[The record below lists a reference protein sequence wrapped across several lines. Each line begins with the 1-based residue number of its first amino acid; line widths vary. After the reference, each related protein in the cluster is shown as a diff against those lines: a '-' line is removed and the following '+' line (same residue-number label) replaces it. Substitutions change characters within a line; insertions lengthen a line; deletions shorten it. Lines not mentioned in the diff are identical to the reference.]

1 MQRIKKILKN
11 EIVLFIVAVLAII
24 SSVVVG
30 VDKKYAEYI
39 DFRTLGILFCL
50 MVVVAGFRS
59 IGIFDKLAAV
69 LLKRANNIRSLF
81 LVLVLLCFFGSML
94 ITNDVALITFVPLT
108 IIILKKQTVE
118 MKNKWLIPLISLETI
133 GANLGSMLTPIG
145 NPQNLYLYTKAND
158 SFISFIVTMLPYSM
172 ASCIAII
179 IWIIVITRKN
189 EEVHIENRE
198 NDKEGNKNNG
208 FISVGNTRLFIMYLV
223 LFVISLL
230 VVLRVINYIA
240 VLIITVISTIIFDRK
255 ILKRVDYSLL
265 LTFAAFFIFVGN
277 IERIEVFNSFFER
290 AVVGRE
296 VGTGIILSQIIS
308 NVPATLLLS
317 GFATNYKALLIGVN
331 IGGLGTLIA
340 SMASLIS
347 YKFLAKEEEKLK
359 GKYFAYFTLANVIF
373 LTVLVVFY
381 VII

>member
-1 MQRIKKILKN
+1 MQRIKRILKN
-11 EIVLFIVAVLAII
+11 EIVLFIAAVLAII

-118 MKNKWLIPLISLETI
+118 MQNKWLIPLISLETI

-158 SFISFIVTMLPYSM
+158 SFISFIGTMLPYSM

-179 IWIIVITRKN
+179 VWIIVITRKN
-189 EEVHIENRE
+189 EEVHIEN
-198 NDKEGNKNNG
+198 DKEGNKNNG
-208 FISVGNTRLFIMYLV
+208 LIGVGNTRLFIIYLV

-240 VLIITVISTIIFDRK
+240 VLLITVISTIIFDRK
-255 ILKRVDYSLL
+255 ILKKVDYSLL

-290 AVVGRE
+290 VVVGRE

-317 GFATNYKALLIGVN
+317 GFTTNYKALLIGVN

-347 YKFLAKEEEKLK
+347 YKFLTKEEEKLK

-373 LTVLVVFY
+373 LAVLVVFY

>member
-1 MQRIKKILKN
+1 MQRIKRILKN
-11 EIVLFIVAVLAII
+11 EIVLFIAAVLAII

-118 MKNKWLIPLISLETI
+118 MQNKWLIPLISLETI

-158 SFISFIVTMLPYSM
+158 SFISFIGTMLPYSM

-179 IWIIVITRKN
+179 VWIIVITRKMK
-189 EEVHIENRE
+189 R
-198 NDKEGNKNNG
+198 
-208 FISVGNTRLFIMYLV
+208 
-223 LFVISLL
+223 
-230 VVLRVINYIA
+230 YI
-240 VLIITVISTIIFDRK
+240 
-255 ILKRVDYSLL
+255 
-265 LTFAAFFIFVGN
+265 
-277 IERIEVFNSFFER
+277 
-290 AVVGRE
+290 
-296 VGTGIILSQIIS
+296 
-308 NVPATLLLS
+308 
-317 GFATNYKALLIGVN
+317 
-331 IGGLGTLIA
+331 
-340 SMASLIS
+340 
-347 YKFLAKEEEKLK
+347 
-359 GKYFAYFTLANVIF
+359 
-373 LTVLVVFY
+373 
-381 VII
+381 

>member
-1 MQRIKKILKN
+1 MQRIKRILKN
-11 EIVLFIVAVLAII
+11 EIVLFIAAVLAII

-118 MKNKWLIPLISLETI
+118 MQNKWLIPLISLETI

-158 SFISFIVTMLPYSM
+158 SLISFIGTMLPYSM

-179 IWIIVITRKN
+179 VWIIVITRKN
-189 EEVHIENRE
+189 EEVHIENQE

-208 FISVGNTRLFIMYLV
+208 LIGVGNTRLFIIYLV

-240 VLIITVISTIIFDRK
+240 VLLITVISTIIFDRK
-255 ILKRVDYSLL
+255 ILKKVDYSLL

-290 AVVGRE
+290 VVVGRE

-317 GFATNYKALLIGVN
+317 GFTTNYKALLIGVN

-373 LTVLVVFY
+373 LSALVVFY

>member
-1 MQRIKKILKN
+1 MQRIKRILKN
-11 EIVLFIVAVLAII
+11 EIVLFIAAVLAII

-30 VDKKYAEYI
+30 IDKKYAEYI

-59 IGIFDKLAAV
+59 IGVFDKLAAV

-118 MKNKWLIPLISLETI
+118 MQNKWLIPLISMETI

-158 SFISFIVTMLPYSM
+158 SLISFIGTMLPYSM

-179 IWIIVITRKN
+179 VWIIVITRKN
-189 EEVHIENRE
+189 EEVHIENQE

-208 FISVGNTRLFIMYLV
+208 LIGVGNTRLFIIYLV

-240 VLIITVISTIIFDRK
+240 VLLITVISTIIFDRK
-255 ILKRVDYSLL
+255 ILKKVDYSLL

-290 AVVGRE
+290 VVVGRE

-317 GFATNYKALLIGVN
+317 GFTTNYKALLIGVN

>member
-1 MQRIKKILKN
+1 MQRIKRILKN
-11 EIVLFIVAVLAII
+11 EIVLFIAAVLAII

-118 MKNKWLIPLISLETI
+118 MQNKWLIPLISLETI

-158 SFISFIVTMLPYSM
+158 SFISFIGTMLPYSM

-179 IWIIVITRKN
+179 VWIIVITRKN
-189 EEVHIENRE
+189 EEVHIEN
-198 NDKEGNKNNG
+198 DKEGNKNNG
-208 FISVGNTRLFIMYLV
+208 LIGVGNTRLFIIYLV

-240 VLIITVISTIIFDRK
+240 VLLITVISTIIFDRK
-255 ILKRVDYSLL
+255 ILKKVDYSLL

-290 AVVGRE
+290 VVVGRE

-317 GFATNYKALLIGVN
+317 GFTTNYKALLIGVN

-373 LTVLVVFY
+373 LAALVVFY

>member
-1 MQRIKKILKN
+1 MQRIKRILKN
-11 EIVLFIVAVLAII
+11 EIVLFIAAVLAII

-118 MKNKWLIPLISLETI
+118 MQNKWLIPLISLETI

-158 SFISFIVTMLPYSM
+158 SFISFIGTMLPYSM

-179 IWIIVITRKN
+179 VWIIVITRKN
-189 EEVHIENRE
+189 EEVHIEN
-198 NDKEGNKNNG
+198 DKEGNKNNG
-208 FISVGNTRLFIMYLV
+208 LIGVGNTRLFIIYLV

-230 VVLRVINYIA
+230 VVLRVINYIT
-240 VLIITVISTIIFDRK
+240 VLLITVISTIIFDRK
-255 ILKRVDYSLL
+255 ILKKVDYSLL

-290 AVVGRE
+290 VVVGRE

-317 GFATNYKALLIGVN
+317 GFTTNYKALLIGVN

-373 LTVLVVFY
+373 LAVLVVFY

>member
-1 MQRIKKILKN
+1 MQRIKRILKN
-11 EIVLFIVAVLAII
+11 EIVLFIAAVLAII

-118 MKNKWLIPLISLETI
+118 MQNKWLIPLISLETI

-158 SFISFIVTMLPYSM
+158 SLISFIGTMLPYSM

-179 IWIIVITRKN
+179 VWIIVITRKN
-189 EEVHIENRE
+189 EEVHIENQE

-208 FISVGNTRLFIMYLV
+208 LIGVGNTRLFIIYLV

-240 VLIITVISTIIFDRK
+240 VLLITVISTIIFDRK
-255 ILKRVDYSLL
+255 ILKKVDYSLL
-265 LTFAAFFIFVGN
+265 LTFTAFFIFVGN

-290 AVVGRE
+290 VVVGRE

-317 GFATNYKALLIGVN
+317 GFTTNYKALLIGVN

-373 LTVLVVFY
+373 LSALVVFY

>member
-1 MQRIKKILKN
+1 MQRIKRILKN
-11 EIVLFIVAVLAII
+11 EIVLFIAAVLAII

-81 LVLVLLCFFGSML
+81 MVLVLLCFFGSML

-158 SFISFIVTMLPYSM
+158 SFVSFIGIMLPYSI

-189 EEVHIENRE
+189 EEVHIENQE
-198 NDKEGNKNNG
+198 NDNESNKNNG
-208 FISVGNTRLFIMYLV
+208 FIGVGNTRLFIMYLV
-223 LFVISLL
+223 LFVISLM
-230 VVLRVINYIA
+230 VVFRVINYIA
-240 VLIITVISTIIFDRK
+240 VLLITIISTIIFDRK
-255 ILKRVDYSLL
+255 ILKKVDYSLL
-265 LTFAAFFIFVGN
+265 FTFVAFFIFVGN
-277 IERIEVFNSFFER
+277 IERIEMFNSFFER
-290 AVVGRE
+290 VVVGRE

-317 GFATNYKALLIGVN
+317 GFTINYKALLIGVN

>member
-1 MQRIKKILKN
+1 MQRIKRILKN

-240 VLIITVISTIIFDRK
+240 VLIITVIATIIFDRK

>member
-1 MQRIKKILKN
+1 MQRIKRILKN
-11 EIVLFIVAVLAII
+11 EIVLFIAAVLAII

-118 MKNKWLIPLISLETI
+118 MQNKWLIPLISLETI

-158 SFISFIVTMLPYSM
+158 SFISFIGTMLPYSM

-179 IWIIVITRKN
+179 VWIIVITRKN
-189 EEVHIENRE
+189 EEVHIEN
-198 NDKEGNKNNG
+198 DKEGNKNNG
-208 FISVGNTRLFIMYLV
+208 LIGVGNTRLFIIYLV

-240 VLIITVISTIIFDRK
+240 VLLITVISTIIFDRK
-255 ILKRVDYSLL
+255 ILKKVDYSLL

-290 AVVGRE
+290 VVVGRE

-317 GFATNYKALLIGVN
+317 GFTTNYKALLIGVN

-373 LTVLVVFY
+373 LAVLVVFY

>member
-1 MQRIKKILKN
+1 
-11 EIVLFIVAVLAII
+11 
-24 SSVVVG
+24 
-30 VDKKYAEYI
+30 
-39 DFRTLGILFCL
+39 
-50 MVVVAGFRS
+50 
-59 IGIFDKLAAV
+59 
-69 LLKRANNIRSLF
+69 
-81 LVLVLLCFFGSML
+81 ML

-359 GKYFAYFTLANVIF
+359 GKYFAYFT
-373 LTVLVVFY
+373 
-381 VII
+381 

>member
-1 MQRIKKILKN
+1 MQRIKRIL

>member
-1 MQRIKKILKN
+1 MQRIKRILKN